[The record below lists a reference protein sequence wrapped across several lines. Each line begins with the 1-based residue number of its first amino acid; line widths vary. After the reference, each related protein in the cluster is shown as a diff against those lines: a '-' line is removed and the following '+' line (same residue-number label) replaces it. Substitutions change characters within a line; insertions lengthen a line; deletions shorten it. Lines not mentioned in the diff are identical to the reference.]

1 MTDTLDT
8 DYKVSSEQKG
18 LNLWTSR
25 KFYEWMKIIHIFKE
39 DIKSNKQ
46 EYLEGVVRVVGAPNE
61 MRRLKFELDRAWE
74 HRVVRHVNI

>member
-46 EYLEGVVRVVGAPNE
+46 EYLEGVVGVVGAPNE
-61 MRRLKFELDRAWE
+61 MRRLKFELDRA
-74 HRVVRHVNI
+74 